1 MMIDNNY
8 ELLAQRYV
16 VFIENFVFIHFRSYE
31 KLHVYSLIDVAVS
44 PRLHT
49 SEPRCQNLTSQV
61 SSPQTCVLTT
71 MLFPILAQMKVKKFR
86 KNLYYMSCSE
96 WLVPGNSDSF

>member
-31 KLHVYSLIDVAVS
+31 KLHVYSLIDV
-44 PRLHT
+44 
-49 SEPRCQNLTSQV
+49 
-61 SSPQTCVLTT
+61 SS
-71 MLFPILAQMKVKKFR
+71 
-86 KNLYYMSCSE
+86 
-96 WLVPGNSDSF
+96 